1 MGLYSYLCE
10 LQENSPTD
18 YNNMKGVGK
27 MTINNLKNRLNSM
40 INNAADNFVGS
51 RFARTLYL
59 PKS

>member
-1 MGLYSYLCE
+1 
-10 LQENSPTD
+10 
-18 YNNMKGVGK
+18 MKGVGK
-27 MTINNLKNRLNSM
+27 MTINNLKNRLNSI